1 MSYNIT
7 YILLG
12 TQVVSAPFT
21 PRDATKGAEKQNL
34 HLDSCNSELG
44 AYLQISQVG
53 IWVSIYSLLIDME
66 LINVK

>member
-1 MSYNIT
+1 M
-7 YILLG
+7 
-12 TQVVSAPFT
+12 

-34 HLDSCNSELG
+34 HLDSCNSQLG

-66 LINVK
+66 LINAK